1 MDSLGALE
9 DELSCFKNLE
19 KSLKKTEELFIQVN
33 NISSEDVNENAS
45 SLDKARLDIASSQ
58 AVHSLFKIYLKIT
71 GADSL
76 VECMDRVKELERYTS
91 QANEIRDRKLAP
103 KLDIEASNRFI
114 GHSLK
119 NKEVLKKNKKNK
131 GEGHN

>member
-1 MDSLGALE
+1 MDYIVAPE

-19 KSLKKTEELFIQVN
+19 KSLRETEKLFDQVN
-33 NISSEDVNENAS
+33 NISHEDISEIATP
-45 SLDKARLDIASSQ
+45 LDKARLDIASSQ

-119 NKEVLKKNKKNK
+119 NKEILKKNKK
-131 GEGHN
+131 GEDHKKH